1 MMIGIS
7 ESQKGQEE
15 PDKAELQELGD
26 TTLDS
31 PTSKGKYPTFQT
43 TRQSTKQLLILDS
56 PTLRRAS
63 LVRVVFPIL
72 LKFLVGC

>member
-1 MMIGIS
+1 MMIRIS
-7 ESQKGQEE
+7 ESQKEHKE

-26 TTLDS
+26 TTLDR
-31 PTSKGKYPTFQT
+31 PASKGKYPTFQT

-56 PTLRRAS
+56 PTLRKAF